1 MDKTVS
7 AQSRL
12 ARELAQDGKR
22 KGRGKGLGPVIDHE
36 KIKRLLWDT
45 HNVSSRE
52 RVIVVDCRGFR
63 DPTRG
68 RWHVGVHPDNMAAF
82 FAHPDFDPWLA
93 NVAGDFGEAVRK
105 GSTHIVFVVYC
116 RKGVHRSISGG
127 SVLFHCVRM
136 DSRVLLASTQ
146 HTSAL
151 LWKHDHCGECARCR
165 APSSRCQAILRQA
178 AERWLE
184 LRASPAG
191 GW

>member
-1 MDKTVS
+1 MIG
-7 AQSRL
+7 
-12 ARELAQDGKR
+12 REGV
-22 KGRGKGLGPVIDHE
+22 G
-36 KIKRLLWDT
+36 RLLWDA

-116 RKGVHRSISGG
+116 RKGGPQVDQR
-127 SVLFHCVRM
+127 R
-136 DSRVLLASTQ
+136 
-146 HTSAL
+146 
-151 LWKHDHCGECARCR
+151 
-165 APSSRCQAILRQA
+165 
-178 AERWLE
+178 
-184 LRASPAG
+184 LRAVPLRAYGQPCSTGEHAAHQRPSVEARPLRRVRAVQSAVLSVPG
-191 GW
+191 YTTSGR

>member
-1 MDKTVS
+1 
-7 AQSRL
+7 
-12 ARELAQDGKR
+12 
-22 KGRGKGLGPVIDHE
+22 
-36 KIKRLLWDT
+36 
-45 HNVSSRE
+45 
-52 RVIVVDCRGFR
+52 
-63 DPTRG
+63 
-68 RWHVGVHPDNMAAF
+68 MAAF

-151 LWKHDHCGECARCR
+151 LWSTTTAASARG
-165 APSSRCQAILRQA
+165 
-178 AERWLE
+178 AERRPLGARLYYVRPLSVGWSCGRPL
-184 LRASPAG
+184 PVAG
-191 GW
+191 DPLIP